1 MQEEEWSRTDWG
13 QGRGQIAQDFGAMI
27 RHLGLF
33 YPRELLGA
41 FNQQSQIIQFIL

>member
-1 MQEEEWSRTDWG
+1 MQEEEWWRTDWG

-33 YPRELLGA
+33 YSIWELLGA
-41 FNQQSQIIQFIL
+41 FNE